1 MTALTQY
8 DRIEASALWR
18 ESAQDQRREV
28 ILSLGDATLIITDRQ
43 ERPLAHWSLAAVRR
57 QNPGAMPAIF
67 SPDGDSD
74 EIIELDASEQFMID
88 AIDKIC
94 AVIERRRP
102 KPGRLRTVSFVGV
115 LSAVFLILLLWMPF
129 AVRDYTLRVLPAVT
143 RAEIGVQIAKL
154 MTPYTGAQC
163 FSPIANPAQMALQ
176 SRILDPNET
185 IRVMPQGVQNVA
197 ALPGGIF
204 LIDRRLVEDFEDPD
218 VVAGFLLAEKTRVST
233 IDPMQDVL
241 SSAGI
246 LATFRLLTTGEI
258 DDDALADYA
267 REGLSQTPDA
277 PEADA
282 VIDAFLQRNISLL
295 PYAEALDITGETT
308 LPLIEADA
316 LRTDMPRPSLSDIA
330 WVSLQGICG
339 G

>member
-57 QNPGAMPAIF
+57 QNPGALPAIF

-163 FSPIANPAQMALQ
+163 FSPIANPAQMVLQ
-176 SRILDPNET
+176 SRILDPSET

-267 REGLSQTPDA
+267 RERLSQAPDA

-282 VIDAFLQRNISLL
+282 VINAFLQRNISLL

-308 LPLIEADA
+308 LHLIEADA
-316 LRTDMPRPSLSDIA
+316 LRTETPRPSLSDTA

>member
-1 MTALTQY
+1 
-8 DRIEASALWR
+8 
-18 ESAQDQRREV
+18 
-28 ILSLGDATLIITDRQ
+28 
-43 ERPLAHWSLAAVRR
+43 
-57 QNPGAMPAIF
+57 
-67 SPDGDSD
+67 
-74 EIIELDASEQFMID
+74 
-88 AIDKIC
+88 
-94 AVIERRRP
+94 
-102 KPGRLRTVSFVGV
+102 
-115 LSAVFLILLLWMPF
+115 
-129 AVRDYTLRVLPAVT
+129 LPAVT

-176 SRILDPNET
+176 SRILDSNET

-218 VVAGFLLAEKTRVST
+218 VVAGFLLAEKTRVSM

-267 REGLSQTPDA
+267 RERLSHAPDA

-282 VIDAFLQRNISLL
+282 VINAFLQRKISLL

-316 LRTDMPRPSLSDIA
+316 LRTDMPRPSLSDTA

>member
-28 ILSLGDATLIITDRQ
+28 ILSLGDATLIITDRR

-176 SRILDPNET
+176 SRILDSNET

-267 REGLSQTPDA
+267 RERLSQTPDA

-308 LPLIEADA
+308 LTLIEADA
-316 LRTDMPRPSLSDIA
+316 LRTDTPRPSLSDTA